1 MVKPLESFNPPSK
14 GHCKQGHRVP
24 FLKID
29 HYYLMSNSW
38 NIQNFSSQ
46 APLFISSYLN
56 TPSLPFSLLYHSCL
70 SNSRRPTQPT
80 PKNSSAFSLL
90 TGFDPKN
97 LPYKSDGAAGQT
109 GYNRC
114 GTKATKDSQCQNLFI
129 NSAEDFCV
137 FAPPTVLSIG
147 EAERIAVSYCSK
159 NGHGTRLI
167 PPGTFRTMHYVR
179 TQHYIQITALGDF
192 TKINVPA
199 GDEGGELDPSG
210 ADGHGNPIGGLVFG
224 ERGQFNQW
232 TEFLAHDELSIRACF
247 NTDQAYR
254 YCQHIFAGTCLV
266 TTTVLGSIN
275 VRVTM
280 YPIPWVN
287 IADPTVLSTL
297 GSEVMVPNPPAGQP
311 GKIKSCKSVRAPGL
325 NYPRSAKRNSIS

>member
-1 MVKPLESFNPPSK
+1 MNTYHIYL
-14 GHCKQGHRVP
+14 
-24 FLKID
+24 FL
-29 HYYLMSNSW
+29 
-38 NIQNFSSQ
+38 
-46 APLFISSYLN
+46 
-56 TPSLPFSLLYHSCL
+56 SLALY
-70 SNSRRPTQPT
+70 PG
-80 PKNSSAFSLL
+80 AFSLL

-199 GDEGGELDPSG
+199 GDEGGELGALSSPAIDDPFSWSNSSSINS

-254 YCQHIFAGTCLV
+254 YCQHIYDLEGSRWNMPGNYDGAGFDQCEGDDV
-266 TTTVLGSIN
+266 PHPMGEYRRPDGSIYTWQ
-275 VRVTM
+275 RGHG
-280 YPIPWVN
+280 PQ
-287 IADPTVLSTL
+287 
-297 GSEVMVPNPPAGQP
+297 PPAGQP